1 MEVSWTD
8 EAIEALSSIFDY
20 LSARSEESASRLIT
34 RILERVEGLRGM
46 PFSGRMVPEY
56 EQVQVR
62 EVIVSNYRVI
72 YRVTGS
78 GLVVETIVHRAADLR
93 PDRGPASDN

>member
-1 MEVSWTD
+1 
-8 EAIEALSSIFDY
+8 
-20 LSARSEESASRLIT
+20 
-34 RILERVEGLRGM
+34 M

-62 EVIVSNYRVI
+62 EVIVNNYRVI

-78 GLVVETIVHRAADLR
+78 GLVVETIVHGAADLR